1 MKVGAAL
8 VVNCAADMATK
19 VYVTHTA
26 ISYERQR
33 WFQIRLAIGCNR
45 NVSLEDGVDGAI
57 AKSENTIPTHT
68 APGYPQ
74 IYMDRRVGLKGHES
88 LRTGK

>member
-33 WFQIRLAIGCNR
+33 WFQIRLAIRCGKTM
-45 NVSLEDGVDGAI
+45 SQGDGA
-57 AKSENTIPTHT
+57 
-68 APGYPQ
+68 
-74 IYMDRRVGLKGHES
+74 D
-88 LRTGK
+88 